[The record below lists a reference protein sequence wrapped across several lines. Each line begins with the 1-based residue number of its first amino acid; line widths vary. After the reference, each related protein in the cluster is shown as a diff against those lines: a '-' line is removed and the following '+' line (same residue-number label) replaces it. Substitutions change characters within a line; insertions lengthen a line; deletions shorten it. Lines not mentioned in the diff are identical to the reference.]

1 MAPIPLHAVLDGLA
15 RPDGDEVRARRLLS
29 VALATLGWDPQKEA
43 YTSQELLQLAVA
55 VGRSE
60 LPPREV
66 WTGPE
71 LRVVLEGVMP
81 AIDELEALALGDAR

>member
-1 MAPIPLHAVLDGLA
+1 MAPIPLNAVLNGLS

-29 VALATLGWDPQKEA
+29 VALATLGWDPNKEA
-43 YTSQELLQLAVA
+43 YTSQEVLQLAVA

-60 LPPREV
+60 LPPRQV

-71 LRVVLEGVMP
+71 LRVVLADVMP
-81 AIDELEALALGDAR
+81 AIDELEILALGDAR